1 MNSALPIDVTAAQVQ
16 QYPELVKLLTELSQ
30 RITPEGISFQVKQEL
45 EQVSENLSSFKTY
58 RTYCGHGNRKEN
70 TKND

>member
-45 EQVSENLSSFKTY
+45 EQVSENLSFKT
-58 RTYCGHGNRKEN
+58 
-70 TKND
+70 